1 MTMDVSIP
9 PGCDEELEY
18 NSAIKTKDPCS
29 LEEASIEVQIMAL
42 FRHPTK
48 HLQGYSMAIST
59 LP

>member
-9 PGCDEELEY
+9 PGCDQELEY

-42 FRHPTK
+42 LRSPTK
-48 HLQGYSMAIST
+48 RPQGYSMAISI